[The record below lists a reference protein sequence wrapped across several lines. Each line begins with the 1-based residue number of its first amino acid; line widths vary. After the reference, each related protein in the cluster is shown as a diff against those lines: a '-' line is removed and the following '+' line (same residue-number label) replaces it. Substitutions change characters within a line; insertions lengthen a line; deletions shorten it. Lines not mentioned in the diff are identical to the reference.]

1 MSSTPA
7 QHQYGYGTHAPGGA
21 LPAAAHNGGTLPF
34 TGFDAGAFAGVGLL
48 LVVAGLVLR
57 GRRSTATA

>member
-1 MSSTPA
+1 MSTTPA
-7 QHQYGYGTHAPGGA
+7 QHQYGTHAPGGTA
-21 LPAAAHNGGTLPF
+21 LPAVAHSGATLPF

-57 GRRSTATA
+57 GRRSAGSA

>member
-7 QHQYGYGTHAPGGA
+7 QHQYGTLAPGGA
-21 LPAAAHNGGTLPF
+21 LPAGAHTGGTLPF

-48 LVVAGLVLR
+48 LIVAGLVLR
-57 GRRSTATA
+57 GRRSIGNA